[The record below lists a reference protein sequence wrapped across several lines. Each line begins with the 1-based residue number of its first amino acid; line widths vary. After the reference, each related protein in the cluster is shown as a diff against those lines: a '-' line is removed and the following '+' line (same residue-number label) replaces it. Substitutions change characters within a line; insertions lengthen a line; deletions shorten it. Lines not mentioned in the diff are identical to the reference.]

1 MVKYNYANI
10 ITMEDVLED
19 GGIQPKEIFFMCDLE

>member
-19 GGIQPKEIFFMCDLE
+19 GGIQPKEIFCMCDLE